1 VQLNPAEEDPAMTA
15 ETTAARTTRPE
26 LFAEIAGIIR
36 DVTGEGDEWA
46 VRIAPESALEGD
58 LGLESGELVEVGA
71 RLRDRFGDRVDVLAF
86 VSGLDIDGLI
96 DLTVADLAAYVA
108 GEVG

>member
-1 VQLNPAEEDPAMTA
+1 MTA

-46 VRIAPESALEGD
+46 ARIAPDSTLEGD
-58 LGLESGELVEVGA
+58 LGLESVELVEVGA
-71 RLRDRFGDRVDVLAF
+71 RLRNTFGDRVDLLAF
-86 VSGLDIDGLI
+86 VSGLDIDELI
-96 DLTVADLAAYVA
+96 DLTVGDLVAYVEA
-108 GEVG
+108 A